1 MSKLIFVVGGAGA
14 GKTTIAKA
22 LASKRKLAFFDMD
35 TMLRPA
41 AVSIMTLQ
49 GLDPND
55 RDSPEY
61 KRLCRDLGYRITM
74 DAALENVSIGIDA
87 IVVGPFTKETE
98 DAKWLE
104 QELQKA
110 GLTQEQVEVKAVVVH
125 LSDEETYR
133 SRFAVRDSELDKW
146 KLDNWESF
154 KGSLKQRE
162 IKWPLNEASILYFD
176 NSIALSDDRLEKL
189 EQFIFDTEA

>member
-1 MSKLIFVVGGAGA
+1 MGKLIFVVGGAGA
-14 GKTTIAKA
+14 GKTTIAKG

-35 TMLRPA
+35 TLLRPA
-41 AVSIMTLQ
+41 AVAIMTLQ

-87 IVVGPFTKETE
+87 VVIGPFTKETE

-104 QELQKA
+104 KELQMA
-110 GLTQEQVEVKAVVVH
+110 GMTQDQVEVKVVVVH

-133 SRFAVRDSELDKW
+133 SRFIARSSELDKW
-146 KLDNWESF
+146 KLDNWKSF
-154 KGSLKQRE
+154 KASLKRRE
-162 IKWPLNEASILYFD
+162 MAWPLKEGSILYFD
-176 NSIALSDDRLEKL
+176 NSLALSDDRLAML
-189 EQFIFDTEA
+189 EQFVFGAKT